1 MCTIKKKKVSGGIH
15 FHRNANRIKSETVIE
30 NDVL

>member
-15 FHRNANRIKSETVIE
+15 FHRNANSKSETVIE